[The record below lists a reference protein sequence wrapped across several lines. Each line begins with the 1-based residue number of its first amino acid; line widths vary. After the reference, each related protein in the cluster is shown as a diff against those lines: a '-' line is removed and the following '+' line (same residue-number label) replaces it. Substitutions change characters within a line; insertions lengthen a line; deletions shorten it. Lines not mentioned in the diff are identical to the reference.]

1 MQMKN
6 KIKFIYYI
14 FFIISFSCCTSPN
27 TKEQD
32 SNSKTENLSAQE
44 IYQRTVNNTVTVI
57 TNKGLGSGFFIDSNI
72 IVTNYHVIEGA
83 NMAEVLLNNSDKK
96 YFVIGYLAVDKIN
109 DLVLLQIEYKNNGF
123 ITMADNMPQ
132 PGIKVYAIGSPVG
145 LTKTIS
151 DGLIS
156 GIRNFGTKK
165 LLQITAPI
173 SHGSSGCP
181 IINEHG
187 KLVGVAVSGISEA
200 SNIGF
205 CIPVSFIKTL
215 LDFRQEY
222 TSQLSSLKSST
233 GVNEIKT
240 TEQPKVIAP
249 SKRETITSSNS
260 DIERISTYD
269 ELLISAIHKPEN
281 ERIEIIEKCIQ
292 MEPFNYKGYRARAL
306 QKYQRGYYSGAL
318 ADINYALQLNSNV
331 ADVYYLSG
339 LIKEM
344 LNDKIGMCADL
355 KKAYEIASDNRY
367 RDKYS
372 EITYK
377 VYRDKYFELCQ

>member
-1 MQMKN
+1 MKN
-6 KIKFIYYI
+6 NIQFIYYI
-14 FFIISFSCCTSPN
+14 FFIVSFSCCTSPN
-27 TKEQD
+27 TKTQD
-32 SNSKTENLSAQE
+32 INSKTENLSAQE
-44 IYQRTVNNTVTVI
+44 IYQRTVNNTVTII
-57 TNKGLGSGFFIDSNI
+57 TTKGFGSGFFIDSNI

-83 NMAEVLLNNSDKK
+83 NIAEVLLNNSDKK
-96 YFVIGYLAVDKIN
+96 YSVIGYLAVDKIN

-123 ITMADNMPQ
+123 ITMADKMPQ

-156 GIRNFGTKK
+156 GIRDFGNKK

-222 TSQLSSLKSST
+222 TSHLSSLKSCT
-233 GVNEIKT
+233 GVNDIKT

-249 SKRETITSSNS
+249 SKRETTITSSKS
-260 DIERISTYD
+260 KTEIISTYD
-269 ELLISAIHKPEN
+269 ELLISAHLKPEN

-292 MEPFNYKGYRARAL
+292 MEPLNYKGYRARAL
-306 QKYQRGYYSGAL
+306 QKYQASDYSGAL
-318 ADINYALQLNSNV
+318 GDINRALRLNSNV
-331 ADVYYLSG
+331 DHVYYLSG

-344 LNDKIGMCADL
+344 LNDKVGMCTDL
-355 KKAYEIASDNRY
+355 KKAYEIASDRNY
-367 RDKYS
+367 G
-372 EITYK
+372 
-377 VYRDKYFELCQ
+377 VYRDAYYEKCQ